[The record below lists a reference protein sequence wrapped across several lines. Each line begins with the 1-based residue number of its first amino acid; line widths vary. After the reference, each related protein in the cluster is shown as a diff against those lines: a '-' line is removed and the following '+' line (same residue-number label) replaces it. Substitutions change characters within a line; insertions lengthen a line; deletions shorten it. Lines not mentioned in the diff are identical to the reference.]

1 VEAVLGQRRQLVTM
15 YSSLGY
21 LRHLRP
27 KANLALALVAEFE
40 HIAGCRV
47 NSMKMY

>member
-1 VEAVLGQRRQLVTM
+1 VTM
-15 YSSLGY
+15 YSSLSC

-27 KANLALALVAEFE
+27 KVDLALVPVTEFG
-40 HIAGCRV
+40 HIVGCRV